1 MAVFTTVSPDQA
13 SAWLARYA
21 LGRLS
26 ALEGIQSGIENTN
39 YFLTTDGSGPD
50 AGSTR
55 GRYVLTLFEKLT
67 ASELPFYLGLMAHL
81 ADRGV
86 PTPRPMPDVDG
97 RWLGELNGKPAA
109 IVARLAGRS
118 VAMPGAAQ
126 CAAVGRM
133 LARMHQSGLDYPVAM
148 PNPRGPRW
156 WTATAPRLS
165 AFMPPGEWQS
175 LSDEIAFQASHRF
188 DRLPRGPIHAD
199 LFRDNVLFEG
209 EPGAPGEVS
218 GIIDF
223 YFACTDVLLFDVAVA
238 VNDWCRADHA
248 DPSAGI
254 DPQRAAALLEAYLG
268 VRAFNEAEGLA
279 WPVMLRAGA
288 LRFWVSR
295 LFDFHLPRPG
305 ELVHAHD
312 PSHFRDLLA
321 WHVASPGRIALPG
334 MRV

>member
-1 MAVFTTVSPDQA
+1 MAVFTTVTPDQA
-13 SAWLARYA
+13 AAWLARYA
-21 LGRLS
+21 LGSL
-26 ALEGIQSGIENTN
+26 ADLEGIQTGIENTN
-39 YFLTTDGSGPD
+39 YFLTTDASGRD
-50 AGSTR
+50 VGTTR

-67 ASELPFYLGLMAHL
+67 ATELPFYLGLMAHL
-81 ADRGV
+81 ADRAV
-86 PTPRPMPDVDG
+86 PAPRPMPDVDG

-109 IVARLAGRS
+109 IVARLSGRS
-118 VAMPGAAQ
+118 VTAPSGRQ

-133 LARMHQSGLDYPVAM
+133 LAVMHEAGKDYPVEM

-156 WTATAPRLS
+156 WTATAPKLGG
-165 AFMPPGEWQS
+165 FMPAHDWQ
-175 LSDEIAFQASHRF
+175 LLQDEIAFQASHRF

-209 EPGAPGEVS
+209 DPGASAEVG

-238 VNDWCRADHA
+238 VNDWCRADYS
-248 DPSAGI
+248 DPSAGV
-254 DPQRAAALLEAYLG
+254 DLRQAAELLEAYAS
-268 VRAFNEAEGLA
+268 VRPFGEAERLA

-321 WHVASPGRIALPG
+321 WHVAAPGRIALPG
-334 MRV
+334 AGV

>member
-1 MAVFTTVSPDQA
+1 MAVFTTVTPDQA
-13 SAWLARYA
+13 AAWLARYS
-21 LGRLS
+21 LGSLA
-26 ALEGIQSGIENTN
+26 ALEGIESGIENTN
-39 YFLTTDGSGPD
+39 YFLTTGGIGSDADGV
-50 AGSTR
+50 R

-67 ASELPFYLGLMAHL
+67 AAELPFYLGLMAHL

-109 IVARLAGRS
+109 IVARLSGRS
-118 VAMPGAAQ
+118 VAAPSALQ
-126 CAAVGRM
+126 CGAVGRM
-133 LARMHQSGLDYPVAM
+133 LAKMHGAGLDYPVAM

-156 WTATAPRLS
+156 WTATAPKL
-165 AFMPPGEWQS
+165 AGFMPPGEWQS
-175 LSDEIAFQASHRF
+175 LEAEIAFQASHRF

-209 EPGAPGEVS
+209 DPGDPGEVS

-223 YFACTDVLLFDVAVA
+223 YFACNDVLLFDVAVA
-238 VNDWCRADHA
+238 VNDWCRADPA
-248 DPSAGI
+248 DPSA
-254 DPQRAAALLEAYLG
+254 DLEPHRAAALLEAYAG
-268 VRAFNEAEGLA
+268 VRPFGEAERLA

-305 ELVHAHD
+305 ELVRAHD

-321 WHVASPGRIALPG
+321 WHVASAGRIALPG
-334 MRV
+334 A

>member
-1 MAVFTTVSPDQA
+1 MAVFTTVTPDQA
-13 SAWLARYA
+13 TAWLARYA
-21 LGRLS
+21 LGGLV

-199 LFRDNVLFEG
+199 LFRDNVLFDG
-209 EPGAPGEVS
+209 EPASPGEVS

-238 VNDWCRADHA
+238 VNDWCRADPAHPA
-248 DPSAGI
+248 AGI
-254 DPQRAAALLEAYLG
+254 DAQRAAALLEAYST
-268 VRAFNEAEGLA
+268 VRAFSATERQA

-312 PSHFRDLLA
+312 PAHFRDLLA
-321 WHVASPGRIALPG
+321 WHVAAPGHIALPG
-334 MRV
+334 NVT